1 MKDIQMKSDQELMGQ
16 ANAEEGKHEQVV
28 DWVVEQEDVS
38 ETEQIYQIFDK
49 VFKKVITLSTK
60 AGVNLFNGLFKLD
73 YPLDSTI
80 AYNWTEFEDDR
91 LRRILADTI
100 LTINGTHSYHLEA
113 QMEKD
118 NSIVFRVFDYGFH
131 HASRTRVMDA
141 EQGKYVLR
149 FPEPVVIYLYYEGNV
164 PDDYTLTLEKNDG
177 TLMCEYKVPVVKL
190 PEISVEELNDRKMV
204 VLLPFQVLKCR
215 KLIKKGRITDVSE
228 LKRIVENDIIGSIN
242 RNVEL
247 GNIEQEDA
255 FKLKRYLKSLC
266 RYLGKHHKELEAMR
280 DMTDESFMTDADIIC
295 ETYEKKLAEKDE
307 KLAEKNEELAEKN
320 EELAEKEEQMAKQSA
335 MIEQL
340 QQQIEQLK
348 KQQA

>member
-1 MKDIQMKSDQELMGQ
+1 M
-16 ANAEEGKHEQVV
+16 
-28 DWVVEQEDVS
+28 
-38 ETEQIYQIFDK
+38 
-49 VFKKVITLSTK
+49 ITLSIK
-60 AGVNLFNGLFKLD
+60 AIVNLINGLFGTD
-73 YPLDSTI
+73 YPLDSEVT
-80 AYNWTEFEDDR
+80 YNWTEFEDDR

-164 PDDYTLTLEKNDG
+164 PDYYILTLERNDG

-190 PEISVEELNDRKMV
+190 PEISVEELNARKMV
-204 VLLPFQVLKCR
+204 VLLPFHVLKCR
-215 KLIKKGRITDVSE
+215 KLIKKRRITDVSE
-228 LKRIVENDIIGSIN
+228 LKRIVENDIIGNIN

-295 ETYEKKLAEKDE
+295 ETYEKKLAEKD
-307 KLAEKNEELAEKN
+307 
-320 EELAEKEEQMAKQSA
+320 KEMAKQSA

>member
-1 MKDIQMKSDQELMGQ
+1 MKDIQMKSDQELVGQ
-16 ANAEEGKHEQVV
+16 ANAGDGKDEQVV
-28 DWVVEQEDVS
+28 DRVGEQEDVS
-38 ETEQIYQIFDK
+38 EAEQVYQIFDK

-60 AGVNLFNGLFKLD
+60 AVVNLINGLFKMD

-164 PDDYTLTLEKNDG
+164 PDYYILTLEKNDG
-177 TLMCEYKVPVVKL
+177 TLMCEYKVPVLKL
-190 PEISVEELNDRKMV
+190 PEISVEELNDRKMA

-228 LKRIVENDIIGSIN
+228 LKRIVENDIIGNIN

-255 FKLKRYLKSLC
+255 FKLKRYKSI
-266 RYLGKHHKELEAMR
+266 AN
-280 DMTDESFMTDADIIC
+280 I
-295 ETYEKKLAEKDE
+295 
-307 KLAEKNEELAEKN
+307 N
-320 EELAEKEEQMAKQSA
+320 
-335 MIEQL
+335 
-340 QQQIEQLK
+340 
-348 KQQA
+348 

>member
-1 MKDIQMKSDQELMGQ
+1 MKNEQMKSDQEFMGR
-16 ANAEEGKHEQVV
+16 AYAEEGKHEQVV

-49 VFKKVITLSTK
+49 VFKKVITLSPK
-60 AGVNLFNGLFKLD
+60 AVVNLINGLFKMD

-164 PDDYTLTLEKNDG
+164 PDYYILTLEKNDG
-177 TLMCEYKVPVVKL
+177 TLMCEYKVPVLKL

-215 KLIKKGRITDVSE
+215 KLKKKGRITDVSE

-266 RYLGKHHKELEAMR
+266 RYLV
-280 DMTDESFMTDADIIC
+280 
-295 ETYEKKLAEKDE
+295 
-307 KLAEKNEELAEKN
+307 
-320 EELAEKEEQMAKQSA
+320 
-335 MIEQL
+335 
-340 QQQIEQLK
+340 
-348 KQQA
+348 